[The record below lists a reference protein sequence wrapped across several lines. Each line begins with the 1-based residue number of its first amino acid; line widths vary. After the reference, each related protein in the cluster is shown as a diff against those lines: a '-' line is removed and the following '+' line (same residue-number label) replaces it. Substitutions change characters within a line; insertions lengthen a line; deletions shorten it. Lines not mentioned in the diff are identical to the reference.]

1 MFFKVL
7 IIYGSIVFQK
17 SCIAMLFLYFQDPLA
32 FYFMEIGIT
41 QAYLD
46 LFQEMYY

>member
-1 MFFKVL
+1 
-7 IIYGSIVFQK
+7 
-17 SCIAMLFLYFQDPLA
+17 MLFLYFQDPLA
-32 FYFMEIGIT
+32 FYFMEIT